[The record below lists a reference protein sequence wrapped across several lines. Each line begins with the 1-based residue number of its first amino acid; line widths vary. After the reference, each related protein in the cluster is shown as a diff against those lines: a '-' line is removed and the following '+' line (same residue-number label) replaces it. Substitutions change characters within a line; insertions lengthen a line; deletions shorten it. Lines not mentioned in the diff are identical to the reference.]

1 MIMCTLFDVCYS
13 VLRCYTG
20 FILCWV
26 GINMRNLE
34 EAYERVFEL
43 VQTAHTNIY
52 ATF

>member
-1 MIMCTLFDVCYS
+1 
-13 VLRCYTG
+13 
-20 FILCWV
+20 
-26 GINMRNLE
+26 MRNLE